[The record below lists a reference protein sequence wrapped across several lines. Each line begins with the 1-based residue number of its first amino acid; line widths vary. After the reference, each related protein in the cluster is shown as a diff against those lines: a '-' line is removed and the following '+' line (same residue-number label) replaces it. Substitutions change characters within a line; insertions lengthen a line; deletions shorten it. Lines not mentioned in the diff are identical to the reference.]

1 MYRALD
7 LGVSVQEFWEMS
19 PRACWVLQQTLISDM
34 ARQAKAKKD
43 AADKAPTPQRLN
55 YIPR

>member
-34 ARQAKAKKD
+34 KRQKQAQE
-43 AADKAPTPQRLN
+43 AANTPQKLN

>member
-1 MYRALD
+1 MFRALD

-34 ARQAKAKKD
+34 ERRKQVKEKASSTRK
-43 AADKAPTPQRLN
+43 LN

>member
-19 PRACWVLQQTLISDM
+19 PRACWMLQQTLISDM
-34 ARQAKAKKD
+34 ERRNKVKEKASS
-43 AADKAPTPQRLN
+43 PQKLN

>member
-7 LGVSVQEFWEMS
+7 LGVSAKEFREMS
-19 PRACWVLQQTLISDM
+19 PRACWVLQQALISDM
-34 ARQAKAKKD
+34 ERRAKAKETTN
-43 AADKAPTPQRLN
+43 APQKLN

>member
-7 LGVSVQEFWEMS
+7 MGVSVQEFWELS
-19 PRACWVLQQTLISDM
+19 PRACWVLQQTLLSDM
-34 ARQAKAKKD
+34 KRRAEVKQAE
-43 AADKAPTPQRLN
+43 KAPQKLN